1 MTNCIESIVCSN
13 PFEQSSISWEQMR
26 GVAQRDRIV
35 KMVAFAALTT
45 LGIAVTILGF
55 IKIPSSML
63 NSSPLFASVVTY
75 PAIFTPFFLAVVM
88 DFNNYGSKE
97 SMISLIEEAK
107 IDQSFPPGQLDQFVK
122 YKICT
127 ANEKEDFES
136 LIEQYHKKLVQID
149 AKGRYL
155 NNQFAF
161 LENERV
167 EVLKAE
173 IQELLSEKQELI
185 MDFDGLKDQII
196 IRLDS

>member
-1 MTNCIESIVCSN
+1 MTSCIDSIEYSN
-13 PFEQSSISWEQMR
+13 PFEQTSTSWQQMR
-26 GVAQRDRIV
+26 GVAQSDRIV

-45 LGIAVTILGF
+45 LGIALTTLGF

-63 NSSPLFASVVTY
+63 NSSPLFALVVTY
-75 PAIFTPFFLAVVM
+75 PAIFTPFFLAMVM
-88 DFNNYGSKE
+88 DFNNYGSKA
-97 SMISLIEEAK
+97 SVIALIGEAK

-122 YKICT
+122 YNICT
-127 ANEKEDFES
+127 VNQKKYFES
-136 LIEQYHKKLVQID
+136 LIEQFHKKLVQID

-173 IQELLSEKQELI
+173 IQELLREKQELI
-185 MDFDGLKDQII
+185 HDFEDLKDQII